1 MTSLRATMLCVSF
14 LFCGPFFGISESS
27 SATST
32 QGQDIPELRKIF
44 LDDQRDRGN
53 DPFPEFDAQGKELPK
68 KIWPVLADEVIA
80 RHDDERRARVHELL
94 HAEKIQTGQD
104 FWFAAMVFQHGQNPE
119 DYLLVHVLA
128 STAVAKGNRNGLW
141 LGAASLDRYLL
152 WVGKKQI
159 YGTQFDLEKGASWTQ
174 KNYDKDLLDDN
185 LCAAS
190 CVTSYDQQQKQIRAA
205 QHSGEGLDANTGV
218 MACVRPQ

>member
-80 RHDDERRARVHELL
+80 RHDDERHARVHELL
-94 HAEKIQTGQD
+94 HAGKIQTGQD
-104 FWFAAMVFQHGQNPE
+104 FWFAAMVFQHGRDPE
-119 DYLLVHVLA
+119 DYLLAHVLA

-152 WVGKKQI
+152 SVGKKQI

-185 LCAAS
+185 LRAAS

-205 QHSGEGLDANTGV
+205 QHSGDALDANTSV
-218 MACVRPQ
+218 MSCVMPQ

>member
-1 MTSLRATMLCVSF
+1 MTLLRGMMLCMLF
-14 LFCGPFFGISESS
+14 LCANLFFGVSESS
-27 SATST
+27 SLNSP
-32 QGQDIPELRKIF
+32 QGKDIPELRKIF

-53 DPFPEFDAQGKELPK
+53 DPFPEFDAQGKALPRK
-68 KIWPVLADEVIA
+68 TWPVLAEEVIA

-119 DYLLVHVLA
+119 DYLLAHVLA
-128 STAVAKGNRNGLW
+128 STAVAKGNRNALW
-141 LGAASLDRYLL
+141 LAAASLDRYLL
-152 WVGKKQI
+152 SVGKKQI
-159 YGTQFDLEKGASWTQ
+159 YGTQFDLEKGATWTQ

-185 LCAAS
+185 LRAAS

-205 QHSGEGLDANTGV
+205 QHSGEPLDANTGV